1 MVLVNAWVNQMP
13 GNGPF
18 PETNVQAYAEKT
30 WGAAQQRRLRSMLSL
45 DILLVEDQIE
55 VRQPLRLLL
64 GLEEHSVT
72 EACTGREALEL
83 YGQAPYDLIITDY
96 SMPEMNGDELARR
109 IKQVSPTQP
118 ILMITAHVENLD
130 VPGNPVDAILKKPF
144 TFQELRAAI
153 AQLIG

>member
-1 MVLVNAWVNQMP
+1 
-13 GNGPF
+13 
-18 PETNVQAYAEKT
+18 
-30 WGAAQQRRLRSMLSL
+30 MLSL